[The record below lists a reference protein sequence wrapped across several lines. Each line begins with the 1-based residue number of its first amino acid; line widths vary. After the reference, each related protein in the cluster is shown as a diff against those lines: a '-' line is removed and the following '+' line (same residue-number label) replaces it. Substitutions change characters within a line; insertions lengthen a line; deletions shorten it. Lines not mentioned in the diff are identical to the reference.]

1 MLIKNTL
8 YIYLKL
14 DLLNVYFKE
23 EFIMK
28 KLKFLAIFLFSAG
41 SGLAGISKSSANSS
55 DVIKSPDSKNAMY
68 IPNGNEFTKYMS
80 TSGLSQDILNDI
92 KSILNNIK
100 GQTIYVRDYSM
111 YQRLKSLGASDITNS
126 SDEIVKAAKA
136 KYGYNIYMVRF

>member
-1 MLIKNTL
+1 
-8 YIYLKL
+8 
-14 DLLNVYFKE
+14 
-23 EFIMK
+23 MK
-28 KLKFLAIFLFSAG
+28 KLKFLAIFLFSAVI
-41 SGLAGISKSSANSS
+41 GLAGISKSSANSS

-111 YQRLKSLGASDITNS
+111 YQRLKAAGAYDVTNS
-126 SDEIVKAAKA
+126 SDEIVREAKSR
-136 KYGYNIYMVRF
+136 YGYNIYIVRF

>member
-1 MLIKNTL
+1 
-8 YIYLKL
+8 
-14 DLLNVYFKE
+14 
-23 EFIMK
+23 MK
-28 KLKFLAIFLFSAG
+28 KLKFLAIFLFSAVI
-41 SGLAGISKSSANSS
+41 GLAGISKSSASSS

-68 IPNGNEFTKYMS
+68 IPNSNGFTKYMS

-100 GQTIYVRDYSM
+100 SQTIYIRDYSM

-126 SDEIVKAAKA
+126 SDEIVKTAKA

>member
-28 KLKFLAIFLFSAG
+28 KLKFLAIFLFSAVI
-41 SGLAGISKSSANSS
+41 GLAGISKSSANSS

-92 KSILNNIK
+92 KSSSYAFL
-100 GQTIYVRDYSM
+100 VRKALFRISFLPPIRICTPLITPT
-111 YQRLKSLGASDITNS
+111 QIGRASCR
-126 SDEIVKAAKA
+126 ERV
-136 KYGYNIYMVRF
+136 